1 MALNTRVECDV
12 NSEDQLISLAC
23 VESMKRCREPSITR
37 AVWQLLNTLIA
48 YGLIW
53 ALMSVT
59 ISVSYWLTLPL
70 AVIAAGLLVRV
81 FIIFHDCGHGSF
93 LKSRRG
99 NEVVGFITGLLTFTP
114 YFHWRWH
121 HAIHHGTSGDLDRR
135 GTGDVWTLT
144 VQEYLES
151 SRWRR
156 FIYRLARNPIML
168 FLIAPIFYFV
178 FAQRLPA
185 ATAPLRERRSVWVMN
200 AAIIVLALI
209 LAHLLGWRAYL
220 LIQSTVLAVAGAAGT
235 WLFYVQHQ
243 FDGVYWERGAAW
255 DYTSAALR
263 GSSYYKLPAILRWFS
278 GNIGFHHIH
287 HLNPRIPNYNLRK
300 CHNAGPLFRQV
311 KSVTLL
317 SSLKCLSFRLWD
329 EQRKQLVGYR
339 HLH

>member
-1 MALNTRVECDV
+1 M
-12 NSEDQLISLAC
+12 
-23 VESMKRCREPSITR
+23 
-37 AVWQLLNTLIA
+37 WQLLNTLMA

-59 ISVSYWLTLPL
+59 ISVSYRLTLPL

-114 YFHWRWH
+114 YFYWRWN

-156 FIYRLARNPIML
+156 FVYRLARNPIML
-168 FLIAPIFYFV
+168 FLIA
-178 FAQRLPA
+178 L
-185 ATAPLRERRSVWVMN
+185 
-200 AAIIVLALI
+200 
-209 LAHLLGWRAYL
+209 
-220 LIQSTVLAVAGAAGT
+220 AGAVGT

-263 GSSYYKLPAILRWFS
+263 GSSYYKLPAILQRFS

-287 HLNPRIPNYNLRK
+287 HLNPRIPNCNLRK
-300 CHNAGPLFRQV
+300 CHNAA
-311 KSVTLL
+311 LL
-317 SSLKCLSFRLWD
+317 GRTDPMGQLNARERD
-329 EQRKQLVGYR
+329 RRRRK
-339 HLH
+339 